1 VVMPIIDGLSREFKY
16 SPGGVE
22 LVGFNTRLV
31 DHGIA
36 LQKIHQFEGRTAVDP
51 EPSPAMAGGLFS
63 VHREYF
69 FEIGTRA
76 LSRCR
81 CCFCCCYF
89 FCCFCCCCF
98 CCCCC
103 CCCYYYSHSR
113 SHHCHAILLIQHHR
127 LLLRSQFQSSPPP
140 TISSTCRHPPLQ
152 VLSTRTWSTG
162 VSSKVKCP

>member
-1 VVMPIIDGLSREFKY
+1 MVMPIIDGLSREFKY

-81 CCFCCCYF
+81 CCFFCCCYLF
-89 FCCFCCCCF
+89 VASAVAVFAAAAATPTPALTTATLYCSSNTIVYCCAHNSNHRHHQPSRPHVDTRPFRCF
-98 CCCCC
+98 RRE
-103 CCCYYYSHSR
+103 HG
-113 SHHCHAILLIQHHR
+113 AL
-127 LLLRSQFQSSPPP
+127 
-140 TISSTCRHPPLQ
+140 
-152 VLSTRTWSTG
+152 G
-162 VSSKVKCP
+162 

>member
-69 FEIGTRA
+69 FEIGTRT

-81 CCFCCCYF
+81 CCFCCCF
-89 FCCFCCCCF
+89 FF
-98 CCCCC
+98 
-103 CCCYYYSHSR
+103 
-113 SHHCHAILLIQHHR
+113 LLL
-127 LLLRSQFQSSPPP
+127 LLLRFLLLLLIPLPLSPLPRYIAHPTPSSIVAL
-140 TISSTCRHPPLQ
+140 TIPIIAFANHLVHMSTPAPSGAFDENMEHWGK
-152 VLSTRTWSTG
+152 SNAHD
-162 VSSKVKCP
+162 